1 MRLTRLQQ
9 AVIARQQ
16 AGLLR
21 QSPAINTAQGRLLSV
36 KGKAYLNFSGNDY
49 LGLAN
54 SKALQAALTDGAGR
68 YGVGST
74 GSPLVT
80 GYHSAH
86 ADLSAQLA
94 EWLGFERVLLFS
106 SGFAANQTMLGSL
119 AADNDLLLLDK
130 LSHASLIDAALQH
143 KGRFKRFLHND
154 LTALARLLPAES
166 SADSHCAD
174 SQNLES
180 QIAESQSAESH
191 SLVVTEGVFSMDG
204 DSPDLVAMAKL
215 CAERDAALLLDD
227 AHGLGVL
234 GEEGRGSWY
243 AQGLKPTDLYCYM
256 ANFGKALGVG
266 GAFLAGSKILIDYL
280 EQFGRH
286 YIYSTALSPALCVA
300 ISKSIELVRTEQWRR
315 DKLNDN
321 IRLFQGL
328 AIAAGL
334 PCLPA
339 HGAIQ
344 ALIVGESEQAM
355 AVSQQLRE
363 QGIWLT
369 AIRPPTVPPGTARLR
384 ITLSASQQPDDI
396 EYLIKMLQQ
405 ALEC

>member
-384 ITLSASQQPDDI
+384 ITLSASQQSDDI